1 MDKLKMHSP
10 NLAEQNIDKLAALFP
25 NCVTESKDENG
36 KLKQAIDFDL
46 LRQELSRHIVD
57 GPQERYQ
64 LNWPG
69 KREALL
75 TANAPIAKTLRP
87 CREESVN
94 FDTTRNLFIEGDNL
108 DALKLLQETYLGKVK
123 MIYIDPPYNTG
134 KDFIYN
140 DNFAEDINTYTSRS
154 NQIDE
159 QANRLV
165 SNTESNGRFHSDW
178 LSMMY
183 SRLKLAKN
191 FLREDGIIFI
201 SIDDDEQSNLK
212 KICDEIFGGNN
223 FVANLVWDKNRKN
236 DARYFSVG
244 HEYMLVYF
252 KNSTFVKDEGIVYR
266 GMKDGVEEVREKFNE
281 LRKKYQDNWEKV
293 RDDMLEF
300 YSKISPEDTRFPLVR
315 FRKFDGAG
323 PYRDDGN
330 INWPGGGGPR
340 YEILH
345 PVTGKLCKEPASG
358 WRYPNPKR
366 FWEEVEAGKV
376 VFGPDETTVPRIRT
390 NLFENNSQ
398 VMVSVNYSYA
408 QTATNEFNN
417 IFDGQRVF
425 DNPKPVKDIK
435 QLINYVT
442 EKDDLILDFFAGS
455 ATTAHAVMALNAEG
469 FGARKYILVQLPEIC
484 KEKTP
489 AFNLG
494 YESIADI
501 AKDRIRKVGVQFIE
515 LKSKNENEIA
525 QDIGFRVLK
534 IDASNMSDIYYSPDA
549 VTQDDLFDQ
558 IENVKSD
565 RTEEDLLFQVM
576 LDWGVDLTLPIHRE
590 TIADKKV
597 FFVDAQP
604 DNSHGAL
611 VACFNKTGGIDE
623 DFIKQLAAF
632 SPLRLVF
639 RDAGFASD
647 AAKTNAEQLLKQ
659 LSATTDVKTI

>member
-10 NLAEQNIDKLAALFP
+10 NLVEQNIDKLAALFP

-46 LRQELSRHIVD
+46 LKQELSRHIVD

-134 KDFIYN
+134 NDFIYE
-140 DNFAEDINTYTSRS
+140 DDFAEEVDSYIKRS
-154 NQIDE
+154 GQKDE
-159 QANRLV
+159 YGNRLV
-165 SNTESNGRFHSDW
+165 VNLESNGRYHSDW
-178 LSMMY
+178 MSMLY
-183 SRLKLAKN
+183 SRLKLARN
-191 FLREDGIIFI
+191 LISEDGVIFI
-201 SIDDDEQSNLK
+201 SIDDGEVANLRK
-212 KICDEIFGGNN
+212 MCDEVFGAENFIANVIWQKRYSVSSDAKGIPPMHDHIIVYQKSDLFIPNLLPRTQEQDSVYKNLDNDPRGRWRSDNLTRNEYRERDYYPIVSPTTGEEFYPPDGASWRHPKNEIMKMIADNRIWFGKDGKSRPSAKRFLSEVKQGRVASAWWPFSEVGHTDESKKELQNIFGGKSP
-223 FVANLVWDKNRKN
+223 FDTPKPTRLIKR
-236 DARYFSVG
+236 
-244 HEYMLVYF
+244 ML
-252 KNSTFVKDEGIVYR
+252 DI
-266 GMKDGVEEVREKFNE
+266 
-281 LRKKYQDNWEKV
+281 
-293 RDDMLEF
+293 
-300 YSKISPEDTRFPLVR
+300 
-315 FRKFDGAG
+315 
-323 PYRDDGN
+323 
-330 INWPGGGGPR
+330 
-340 YEILH
+340 
-345 PVTGKLCKEPASG
+345 ASG
-358 WRYPNPKR
+358 
-366 FWEEVEAGKV
+366 
-376 VFGPDETTVPRIRT
+376 
-390 NLFENNSQ
+390 
-398 VMVSVNYSYA
+398 
-408 QTATNEFNN
+408 
-417 IFDGQRVF
+417 
-425 DNPKPVKDIK
+425 KDSI
-435 QLINYVT
+435 
-442 EKDDLILDFFAGS
+442 ILDFFAGS
-455 ATTAHAVMALNAEG
+455 GTTAHAVLKQNQQDG
-469 FGARKYILVQLPEIC
+469 GQRRFILVQLPETC
-484 KEKTP
+484 NEKSN
-489 AFNLG
+489 AFKLG
-494 YESIADI
+494 YKSVSEIT
-501 AKDRIRKVGVQFIE
+501 KERIRKVGGILSLDDSIQAWNKDV
-515 LKSKNENEIA
+515 
-525 QDIGFRVLK
+525 GFRVLK
-534 IDASNMSDIYYSPDA
+534 VDSSNMDDVYYDPASIS
-549 VTQDDLFDQ
+549 QRDLFLHV
-558 IENVKSD
+558 ENIRHD

-611 VACFNKTGGIDE
+611 VACFDKTGGIDE

>member
-10 NLAEQNIDKLAALFP
+10 NLVEQNIDKLAALFP

-46 LRQELSRHIVD
+46 LKQELSRHIVD

-140 DNFAEDINTYTSRS
+140 DDFAEDINTYTSRS

-191 FLREDGIIFI
+191 FLREDGVIFI

-212 KICDEIFGGNN
+212 KIADEIFGENN

-281 LRKKYQDNWEKV
+281 LRTKYQDNWDKV
-293 RDDMLEF
+293 RDGMLEF
-300 YSKISPEDTRFPLVR
+300 YSTISPEDPRFPLIR
-315 FRKFDGAG
+315 FRKFDAAG

-345 PVTGKLCKEPASG
+345 PVTGKPCKEPASG

-366 FWEEVEAGKV
+366 FWEEVDAGKV

-494 YESIADI
+494 YKSIADI
-501 AKDRIRKVGVQFIE
+501 AKDRIRKVGAQFIE
-515 LKSKNENEIA
+515 LKSENKNEIA

-534 IDASNMSDIYYSPDA
+534 IDTSNMSDIYYSPDA

-558 IENVKSD
+558 VENVKSD

-576 LDWGVDLTLPIHRE
+576 LDWGVDLTLPIRRE
-590 TIADKKV
+590 TIADKAV
-597 FFVDAQP
+597 FFVDAQS

-611 VACFNKTGGIDE
+611 VACFDKTGSIDE

>member
-10 NLAEQNIDKLAALFP
+10 NLVEQNIDKLAALFP

-46 LRQELSRHIVD
+46 LKQELSRHVVD

-140 DNFAEDINTYTSRS
+140 DDFAEDINTYTSRS

-212 KICDEIFGGNN
+212 KIADEIFGENN

-281 LRKKYQDNWEKV
+281 LRTKYQDNWDKV
-293 RDDMLEF
+293 RDGMLEF
-300 YSKISPEDTRFPLVR
+300 YSTISPEDPRFPLIR
-315 FRKFDGAG
+315 FRKFDSAG

-345 PVTGKLCKEPASG
+345 PVTGKPCKEPASG

-494 YESIADI
+494 YKSIADI
-501 AKDRIRKVGVQFIE
+501 AKDRIRKVGAQFIE
-515 LKSKNENEIA
+515 LKSENKNEIE

-534 IDASNMSDIYYSPDA
+534 IDTSNMSDIYYSPDA

-576 LDWGVDLTLPIHRE
+576 LDWGVDLTLPVHRE

-597 FFVDAQP
+597 FFVDTQP

-611 VACFNKTGGIDE
+611 VACFDKTGGIDE